1 MIAAPSNPG
10 LLQAMRDATESGD
23 PRARQGIYETFR
35 TCILVVPVRDGREG
49 EREVWAARGDDGRTV
64 LPAFTEADALAA
76 LASGPVQWAAIRGPD
91 LASFAMQRRL
101 GAVALNPS
109 GPFGGLLDFREIDAL
124 ADSDA
129 LRLGGVDPSSGAVRL
144 EVRERSAIEL
154 RRPQAQPEA
163 LVAAL
168 RRELTGREEVESAYL
183 VEATGPGRPH
193 LTVCVALAAAADP
206 SGVVKAV
213 ARAARTHAPLDEPI
227 DVLPL
232 SDVLANSLAE
242 TMDPLW

>member
-1 MIAAPSNPG
+1 MHPRRPRPRRPRGRARGMGSSRRRRADGPAGVHGRGRARCLGVGTGPVGGDTRSRSG
-10 LLQAMRDATESGD
+10 FLRDAASTGCSRPK
-23 PRARQGIYETFR
+23 PR
-35 TCILVVPVRDGREG
+35 
-49 EREVWAARGDDGRTV
+49 
-64 LPAFTEADALAA
+64 
-76 LASGPVQWAAIRGPD
+76 
-91 LASFAMQRRL
+91 
-101 GAVALNPS
+101 S

-154 RRPQAQPEA
+154 RRPQAQAEA

-183 VEATGPGRPH
+183 VEAAGPGRPH

-206 SGVVKAV
+206 VRCGEGCRPSGPDSLAGRRADRRV
-213 ARAARTHAPLDEPI
+213 AALRRPREQPGRNDGAPL
-227 DVLPL
+227 VG
-232 SDVLANSLAE
+232 VHA
-242 TMDPLW
+242 

>member
-1 MIAAPSNPG
+1 MIEAPSNPG
-10 LLQAMRDATESGD
+10 LLEAMRDATESGD
-23 PRARQGIYETFR
+23 PRARQGIYEAFR
-35 TCILVVPVRDGREG
+35 KSILVVPVHDGREG

-64 LPAFTEADALAA
+64 LPAFTDAEALAA
-76 LASGPVQWAAIRGPD
+76 WASGPVQWAAIRGPD
-91 LASFAMQRRL
+91 LASFAMQHRV

-154 RRPQAQPEA
+154 RRPQAQAEA

-183 VEATGPGRPH
+183 VEAAGPGRPH
-193 LTVCVALAAAADP
+193 RLRGAR
-206 SGVVKAV
+206 SGCRSRPV
-213 ARAARTHAPLDEPI
+213 
-227 DVLPL
+227 
-232 SDVLANSLAE
+232 
-242 TMDPLW
+242 W